1 MPEVPVDFDA
11 IIVAGGRGSRLG
23 GVVKADLRVG
33 GERLLDRVLA
43 AARHA
48 RRRIVVGSV
57 DVPAGVEQIVEDP
70 PGSGPAAGLVAGL
83 DAIDEPAEWTLV
95 LACDLPGAEQAV
107 PQLLEAAAL
116 DTDRDVDG
124 HCLGSDD
131 GTPQWL
137 LGVHRS
143 TALRRAAAVYGDPR
157 QRSVRGLLA
166 PMRLAVIADTDHVG
180 KDVDTWGD
188 YEAWDRRWRK
198 TMETEHAGWGR
209 FVARACAA
217 VDVDPALVD
226 INAVLDMT
234 REVAHAGARPM
245 APVSAYLL
253 GLAMGRDPDA
263 DPERLRR
270 VMEDVATAAPVPKEK
285 S

>member
-1 MPEVPVDFDA
+1 MPLNFDA

-23 GVVKADLRVG
+23 GVSKADLQVG
-33 GERLLDRVLA
+33 GQRLLDRVLL

-48 RRRIVVGSV
+48 RQRIVVGLV
-57 DVPAGVEQIVEDP
+57 DVPDGVRQIVEDP

-83 DAIDEPAEWTLV
+83 EAIPESAEWTLV
-95 LACDLPGAEQAV
+95 LACDLPGAEKAV
-107 PQLLEAAAL
+107 PQLLRAAL
-116 DTDRDVDG
+116 DGGDADG
-124 HCLGSDD
+124 HCLGAED

-137 LGVHRS
+137 LGIHRS
-143 TALRRAAAVYGDPR
+143 EALRRAAADYGDPR

-166 PMRLAVIADTDHVG
+166 PLRLNVIADVAEVG

-188 YEAWDRRWRK
+188 YEAWDRRWRDA
-198 TMETEHAGWGR
+198 MEAEHEGWHQ
-209 FVARACAA
+209 FVRQACEA
-217 VDVDPALVD
+217 VDIDPTRVD

-253 GLAMGRDPDA
+253 GLATGLDAEA

-270 VMEDVATAAPVPKEK
+270 VIEDVATAAPVPKEH

>member
-1 MPEVPVDFDA
+1 MPEMPLDFDA

-23 GVVKADLRVG
+23 GVVKADLQVG
-33 GERLLDRVLA
+33 GQRLLDRVLA

-48 RRRIVVGSV
+48 QQRVVVGQV
-57 DVPAGVEQIVEDP
+57 DVPAGVMQVVEDP

-83 DAIDEPAEWTLV
+83 DAIAAPAEWTLI

-107 PQLLEAAAL
+107 PQLLAAAM
-116 DTDRDVDG
+116 DGGDADG
-124 HCLGSDD
+124 HCLGSGD

-137 LGVHRS
+137 LGIHRS
-143 TALRRAAAVYGDPR
+143 DALRRAASDYGDPR

-166 PMRLAVIADTDHVG
+166 PLRLDVIADPEGVG

-198 TMETEHAGWGR
+198 SMETEHEGWGV
-209 FVARACAA
+209 FVRRACEA
-217 VDVDPALVD
+217 VGVDPALVD
-226 INAVLDMT
+226 VNAVLDMT

-245 APVSAYLL
+245 APVSADLL
-253 GLAMGRDPDA
+253 GLAMGLDADA

-270 VMEDVATAAPVPKEK
+270 VIEDVATAAPVPTKEP

>member
-1 MPEVPVDFDA
+1 MPEMPLKFDA

-23 GVVKADLRVG
+23 GVVKADLQVG
-33 GERLLDRVLA
+33 GQRLLDRVLL

-48 RRRIVVGSV
+48 QQRIVVGMV
-57 DVPAGVEQIVEDP
+57 DVPDGVRQIVEDP

-83 DAIDEPAEWTLV
+83 DAIAEPAEWTLV
-95 LACDLPGAEQAV
+95 LACDLPGAEEAV
-107 PQLLEAAAL
+107 PHLLRTAMAGGDA
-116 DTDRDVDG
+116 DG

-137 LGVHRS
+137 LGIHRS
-143 TALRRAAAVYGDPR
+143 DSLRRAAADYGDPR

-166 PMRLAVIADTDHVG
+166 SLRLDVIADVADVG
-180 KDVDTWGD
+180 KDVDTWDD
-188 YEAWDRRWRK
+188 YEAWDRRWRSN
-198 TMETEHAGWGR
+198 MEAEHEGWR
-209 FVARACAA
+209 QFVRQACEAVA
-217 VDVDPALVD
+217 VDPELVD

-245 APVSAYLL
+245 APISAYLL
-253 GLAMGRDPDA
+253 GLATGLDA
-263 DPERLRR
+263 DADRERLRS
-270 VMEDVATAAPVPKEK
+270 VIEDVATAAPLPKED

>member
-1 MPEVPVDFDA
+1 MPEMPLEFDA
-11 IIVAGGRGSRLG
+11 IIVAGGSGSRLG
-23 GVVKADLRVG
+23 GVIKADLQMG
-33 GERLLDRVLA
+33 GQRLLDRVLI

-48 RRRIVVGSV
+48 RTRLVVGIVDVPEGVRRIV
-57 DVPAGVEQIVEDP
+57 EEP

-83 DAIDEPAEWTLV
+83 DAIVEPSEWTLV

-107 PQLLEAAAL
+107 PQLLRAAMGSQGA
-116 DTDRDVDG
+116 DG
-124 HCLGSDD
+124 HCLGSAD

-137 LGVHRS
+137 LGIHRS
-143 TALRRAAAVYGDPR
+143 DVLRRAAADYGDPR

-166 PMRLAVIADTDHVG
+166 PLRLDVIADVADVG
-180 KDVDTWGD
+180 KDVDTWSD
-188 YEAWDRRWRK
+188 VEAWDKRWRD
-198 TMETEHAGWGR
+198 TMEAEHAGWQQ
-209 FVARACAA
+209 FVNQACRAVG
-217 VDVDPALVD
+217 VDASLVD
-226 INAVLDMT
+226 IEAVLDMT

-253 GLAMGRDPDA
+253 GLATGLDADA

-270 VMEDVATAAPVPKEK
+270 VIEDVATAAPVPKEY

>member
-1 MPEVPVDFDA
+1 MPEVPLDFDA
-11 IIVAGGRGSRLG
+11 VIVAGGRGSRLG
-23 GVVKADLRVG
+23 GVVKADLQVG

-48 RRRIVVGSV
+48 RQRVVVGLV
-57 DVPAGVEQIVEDP
+57 DVPEGVRQVVEDP

-83 DAIDEPAEWTLV
+83 DALDDPSAWTLV

-107 PQLLEAAAL
+107 PRLLEAAMAGG
-116 DTDRDVDG
+116 DADG
-124 HCLGSDD
+124 HCLGSGD

-137 LGVHRS
+137 LGIHRS
-143 TALRRAAAVYGDPR
+143 DALRRAAADYGDPR

-166 PMRLAVIADTDHVG
+166 PLRLAVIADAEGDG

-188 YEAWDRRWRK
+188 YEAWDKRWRMR
-198 TMETEHAGWGR
+198 METEHEGWGR
-209 FVARACAA
+209 FVRQACEA
-217 VDVDPALVD
+217 VGVDPALVD
-226 INAVLDMT
+226 ISAVLDMT

-253 GLAMGRDPDA
+253 GLAMGMDADA

-270 VMEDVATAAPVPKEK
+270 VIEDVATAAPVPKKEK

>member
-1 MPEVPVDFDA
+1 MPEVPLDFDA

-23 GVVKADLRVG
+23 GVVKADLEVG
-33 GERLLDRVLA
+33 GQRLLDRVLA

-48 RRRIVVGSV
+48 RRRIVVGQV
-57 DVPAGVEQIVEDP
+57 DVPAGVQQVVEDP

-83 DAIDEPAEWTLV
+83 DAIATPSEWTLV

-107 PQLLEAAAL
+107 PQLLEAAIAGG
-116 DTDRDVDG
+116 DADG
-124 HCLGSDD
+124 HCLGSGD

-137 LGVHRS
+137 LGIHRS
-143 TALRRAAAVYGDPR
+143 TALRQAAADYGDPR

-166 PMRLAVIADTDHVG
+166 PLRLAVIADVDDVG
-180 KDVDTWGD
+180 KDLDTWGD
-188 YEAWDRRWRK
+188 YEAWDRRWRRS
-198 TMETEHAGWGR
+198 METEHEGWGV
-209 FVARACAA
+209 FVRQACEA

-253 GLAMGRDPDA
+253 GLAMGKDADA
-263 DPERLRR
+263 DPEHLRR
-270 VMEDVATAAPVPKEK
+270 IIEDVATAAPVPKEQ

>member
-1 MPEVPVDFDA
+1 MPEVPLDFDA

-23 GVVKADLRVG
+23 GVIKADLEVG
-33 GERLLDRVLA
+33 GQRLLDRVLT

-48 RRRIVVGSV
+48 RQRVVVGVV
-57 DVPAGVEQIVEDP
+57 DVPEGVRQIVEDP

-83 DAIDEPAEWTLV
+83 DAIVDPAEWTLV

-107 PQLLEAAAL
+107 PQLVAAAIAGGEA
-116 DTDRDVDG
+116 DG

-137 LGVHRS
+137 LGIHRS
-143 TALRRAAAVYGDPR
+143 DALRKAAADYGDAR

-166 PMRLAVIADTDHVG
+166 SLRLAVIADTDDVG
-180 KDVDTWGD
+180 HDLDTWGD
-188 YEAWDRRWRK
+188 YEHWDARWRK
-198 TMETEHAGWGR
+198 TVETEHEGWQR
-209 FVARACAA
+209 FVDEACAA
-217 VDVDPALVD
+217 VGVDPAMVD
-226 INAVLDMT
+226 IGAVLDMT

-245 APVSAYLL
+245 APISAYIL
-253 GLAMGRDPDA
+253 GLAVGEPGADPDH
-263 DPERLRR
+263 LRR
-270 VMEDVATAAPVPKEK
+270 VIEDAATAAPVPKEE